1 MAQGS
6 QVGRGVWGR
15 GRLRAAQ
22 GSSIIQWRLQKWEI
36 SPWMVGGGCWIRGN
50 AGRLSRAVCR
60 ERGWWWGARPLQGPA
75 AGAILLFI
83 LSQLHFPFPGAGSIP
98 GSFLLKGCNTQK
110 TPEQEPESG
119 LTLGSRET
127 RDWSLKTEAK
137 RESQPEWLTSHTV
150 KKPPASQVSAYSWHS
165 PYS

>member
-1 MAQGS
+1 MGKEKVEGSPGLLHNSVETPEMGNLPMDGGRWMLDPWECSPALQGCL
-6 QVGRGVWGR
+6 QGVGLV
-15 GRLRAAQ
+15 
-22 GSSIIQWRLQKWEI
+22 
-36 SPWMVGGGCWIRGN
+36 V
-50 AGRLSRAVCR
+50 
-60 ERGWWWGARPLQGPA
+60 GARPLQGPA

-83 LSQLHFPFPGAGSIP
+83 LSQLHFPFPGAGSSP

-150 KKPPASQVSAYSWHS
+150 KKPPASPVSAYSCHS